1 MPPSPPFIDSAT
13 GELDTDRLLYEA
25 IPIAKLIAAVGAIA
39 VVPFGI
45 AFLFG
50 FSIFAGL
57 LVLVGQFV
65 VAVGTGLV
73 LLYVALRALQLA
85 NADDGQIDE

>member
-13 GELDTDRLLYEA
+13 SELDTDRLMYEA
-25 IPIAKLIAAVGAIA
+25 IPLAKLIAAVGAIA
-39 VVPFGI
+39 IVPFGFAI
-45 AFLFG
+45 LFG
-50 FSIFAGL
+50 RSFLAGL
-57 LVLVGQFV
+57 FVLVGQFV

-85 NADDGQIDE
+85 NADDGQIGE